1 MAQLIVTDRSGTE
14 HVLEVNGSVSM
25 MEVIRDHGI
34 ADLSALCGGCCAC
47 ATCHVY
53 VDEASA
59 GALPAMSAD
68 ENALLDGSMHR
79 TSTSR
84 LSCQLAMTQLPSG
97 VRVVIAPED

>member
-1 MAQLIVTDRSGTE
+1 MAQLIVTDRSGKE

-34 ADLSALCGGCCAC
+34 SDLSALCGGCCAC

-53 VDEASA
+53 IDETLA

-79 TSTSR
+79 VSTSR
-84 LSCQLAMTQLPSG
+84 LSCQLAMTQVPDG

>member
-1 MAQLIVTDRSGTE
+1 MAQLIVTERSGKE
-14 HVLEVNGSVSM
+14 HVLEVDGGVSM

-34 ADLSALCGGCCAC
+34 SDLSALCGGCCAC

-59 GALPAMSAD
+59 ASLPAMSAD
-68 ENALLDGSMHR
+68 ENALLDGSLHR
-79 TSTSR
+79 GETSR
-84 LSCQLAMTQLPSG
+84 LSCQLAMAQVPDG